1 MGGTVTG
8 GEEMDVFLSNHLPK
22 TRPAV
27 VPHPGAQT
35 GSFPGI
41 RNPEVLYHLGT

>member
-1 MGGTVTG
+1 MTG
-8 GEEMDVFLSNHLPK
+8 GEEMDVFLSKHLPK